1 MSLCFCSHFPERLSS
16 LYLLIIKDSIQ
27 AGSSQRHSSQRPVN
41 CSLFPLFVPTVTYPP
56 TCHNTHNSL
65 LQTHAHIFISH
76 FLETKLFEI
85 KSISWFPLSSQCLA
99 QSLTYSRC
107 SMHICWTQQWI
118 KFLLYYYIYTLITYF
133 KPVLN
138 LSSFWSFWKI
148 FDQVLSHFTRHCWF
162 YLWGHMK
169 FSLAFVQSLCIFLCV
184 TWSVGVISI
193 GLTHGCLLACRNSTC
208 NCSSKKR
215 EKQGMSK
222 VNMNFPLVA
231 NCLWTSSPLRL
242 SYH

>member
-1 MSLCFCSHFPERLSS
+1 
-16 LYLLIIKDSIQ
+16 
-27 AGSSQRHSSQRPVN
+27 
-41 CSLFPLFVPTVTYPP
+41 
-56 TCHNTHNSL
+56 
-65 LQTHAHIFISH
+65 
-76 FLETKLFEI
+76 
-85 KSISWFPLSSQCLA
+85 
-99 QSLTYSRC
+99 
-107 SMHICWTQQWI
+107 MHICWIPQWI
-118 KFLLYYYIYTLITYF
+118 KFLLYYYICTLITYF
-133 KPVLN
+133 KSVLN
-138 LSSFWSFWKI
+138 VSSFWSFWKI
-148 FDQVLSHFTRHCWF
+148 FDQVLSHFTRHCWC

-242 SYH
+242 KVRAITELRSGLATGHTVTQLFICCIQCHINFMNFYPRNLSPQVLGFNIFAIEVERGH